1 MLPFF
6 VIIIILIG
14 SVVGQI
20 MFGNKADNDD
30 QAAGKHVASR
40 NSYNSRKAWSFSIQ
54 QKRGLANCQPS
65 FFAINDFNFLPNKF
79 VAVQLVLYT

>member
-40 NSYNSRKAWSFSIQ
+40 NSYNNRKA
-54 QKRGLANCQPS
+54 
-65 FFAINDFNFLPNKF
+65 
-79 VAVQLVLYT
+79 

>member
-1 MLPFF
+1 MKKSNNKKQRMLFEVIYH

-40 NSYNSRKAWSFSIQ
+40 NSYNSRKA
-54 QKRGLANCQPS
+54 
-65 FFAINDFNFLPNKF
+65 
-79 VAVQLVLYT
+79 

>member
-30 QAAGKHVASR
+30 QAAGKHVACR
-40 NSYNSRKAWSFSIQ
+40 NSYNSRKA
-54 QKRGLANCQPS
+54 
-65 FFAINDFNFLPNKF
+65 
-79 VAVQLVLYT
+79 

>member
-20 MFGNKADNDD
+20 MFGDKTNNDD

-54 QKRGLANCQPS
+54 QKRGLANVSPL
-65 FFAINDFNFLPNKF
+65 FL
-79 VAVQLVLYT
+79 L